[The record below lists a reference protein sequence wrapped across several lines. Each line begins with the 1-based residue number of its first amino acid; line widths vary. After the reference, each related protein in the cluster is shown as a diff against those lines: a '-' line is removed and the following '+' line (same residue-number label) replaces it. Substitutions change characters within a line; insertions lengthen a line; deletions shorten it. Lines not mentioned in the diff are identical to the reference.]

1 MISGG
6 GESWNLKD
14 ISDTVFSLCPFPC
27 QDGRAAS
34 AVLVSAMFCFCHLFS
49 HPGPAVQLLNTKRP
63 GIVLWPSHRRYS
75 IVAQHHELHSSC
87 SKLPKVLP
95 GVVWPL
101 GSDRCPDPAVF
112 LRNECRSGDQVL
124 EELVQSSC
132 GISFLGDPRLGTTP
146 STKSSSEAE
155 L

>member
-1 MISGG
+1 M
-6 GESWNLKD
+6 
-14 ISDTVFSLCPFPC
+14 FPLCSFPC

-75 IVAQHHELHSSC
+75 ILAQHSELCSSC
-87 SKLPKVLP
+87 SKLPKDLP
-95 GVVWPL
+95 GVFWPL
-101 GSDRCPDPAVF
+101 GSGRCPDPTML
-112 LRNECRSGDQVL
+112 LRNKWRNGDQML
-124 EELVQSSC
+124 EELVQSC
-132 GISFLGDPRLGTTP
+132 GISFLGDPWLGITP
-146 STKSSSEAE
+146 STKSSSEIE